1 MSFAANYTYL
11 TTTLLWILFYN
22 LVYQVLRFLIK
33 VPSKIAK
40 TSNKK
45 KRESE
50 YSYYVFSHLSLF
62 HAIVNLFVSTGIILS
77 RPIYYL
83 EVNQPDVLNLLSFS
97 IGYYSSNMMM
107 GMVYK
112 FHPISMICHHLIV
125 LSEIMYVFW
134 SGYFGNI
141 IVLGFAIAETSNP
154 FRIIKNICD
163 GHDDRKYW
171 GDFSIHIF
179 AVVFLFMRLFKQTNP
194 LSNISGVHST

>member
-1 MSFAANYTYL
+1 MSFTANYTFL
-11 TTTLLWILFYN
+11 TTTLLWIVFYN
-22 LVYQVLRFLIK
+22 LVYQVLRILIK

-50 YSYYVFSHLSLF
+50 YSYYVFSHLSLL
-62 HAIVNLFVSTGIILS
+62 HAIVNLFVSTGIIFS

-83 EVNQPDVLNLLSFS
+83 EVNQPDVLHLLCFS

-107 GMVYK
+107 GMVYN

-125 LSEIMYVFW
+125 LSEILYVFW

-141 IVLGFAIAETSNP
+141 IVLGFAIAEASNP
-154 FRIIKNICD
+154 FRIIKNISD

-171 GDFSIHIF
+171 GDLSIHIF